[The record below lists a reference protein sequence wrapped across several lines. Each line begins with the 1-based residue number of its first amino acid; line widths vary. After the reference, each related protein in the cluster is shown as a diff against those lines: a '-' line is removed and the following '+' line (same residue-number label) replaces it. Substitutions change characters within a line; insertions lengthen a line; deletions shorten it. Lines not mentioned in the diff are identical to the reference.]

1 MAMNVDFYGRG
12 PTLPLQISAK
22 GGIHESADLE
32 KIRQSIFII
41 LGTQKGERVMR
52 PDFGADLRKLTF
64 APNTSA
70 TAALARHHVI
80 VALNQWETRISV
92 EDVRVTND
100 IAGGRLLIEIGYRV
114 RDDLQPQ
121 SMIYPFYLGLP

>member
-1 MAMNVDFYGRG
+1 MAATLDFYGRG
-12 PTLPLQISAK
+12 PALPLQINGK
-22 GGIHESADLE
+22 GGVRESADLE
-32 KIRQSIFII
+32 KIRQSIFVI

-80 VALNQWETRISV
+80 AALSQWETRISV
-92 EDVRVTND
+92 QDVRVAND
-100 IAGGRLLIEIGYRV
+100 IAGGRLLIEISYRV

>member
-1 MAMNVDFYGRG
+1 MAVNLDFYGRG
-12 PTLPLQISAK
+12 PTLPLQISGR
-22 GGIHESADLE
+22 GGIHESADLD

-64 APNTSA
+64 APNNSA
-70 TAALARHHVI
+70 TAALARHHV
-80 VALNQWETRISV
+80 VAALTRWEPRISV
-92 EDVRVTND
+92 EDVRVAND

-114 RDDLQPQ
+114 RNELQPR